1 MVLSAVPLTDTA
13 ATGTLSV
20 ATLVEEALE
29 QCKAEMAQPSDKF
42 DILSCTAQ
50 QRWLVSKAVEA
61 FQTLKWRKSPAS
73 LREWSWRNL
82 AGIHRTSDG
91 DLPWFSADII
101 ALNEY
106 GTHNK
111 RRFELRT
118 TDDLVPF
125 STELQHMR
133 HFLGFRVADLCAFM
147 AAILPAPGE
156 QLTETRLISAPP
168 TISVWGSWRT
178 NSKVWSS
185 VVAFSDEVAA
195 STYADQLHTLLAD
208 RYAATIG
215 KLGHHWVEGCYYAY
229 LLSLNDARMHLL

>member
-50 QRWLVSKAVEA
+50 QRWLVSKSVEA

-106 GTHNK
+106 GK
-111 RRFELRT
+111 MKAERGLREL
-118 TDDLVPF
+118 
-125 STELQHMR
+125 
-133 HFLGFRVADLCAFM
+133 
-147 AAILPAPGE
+147 
-156 QLTETRLISAPP
+156 LIASQAP
-168 TISVWGSWRT
+168 TISAGS
-178 NSKVWSS
+178 SS
-185 VVAFSDEVAA
+185 ER
-195 STYADQLHTLLAD
+195 LMTLF
-208 RYAATIG
+208 
-215 KLGHHWVEGCYYAY
+215 
-229 LLSLNDARMHLL
+229 LSLPNCSI

>member
-29 QCKAEMAQPSDKF
+29 QCKAEVAQPGDKF
-42 DILSCTAQ
+42 AILSCTAQ

-82 AGIHRTSDG
+82 VGIRRTSDG

-106 GTHNK
+106 GEMK
-111 RRFELRT
+111 AEYGLRA
-118 TDDLVPF
+118 L
-125 STELQHMR
+125 L
-133 HFLGFRVADLCAFM
+133 
-147 AAILPAPGE
+147 ILAP
-156 QLTETRLISAPP
+156 QAP
-168 TISVWGSWRT
+168 TISAGS
-178 NSKVWSS
+178 SS
-185 VVAFSDEVAA
+185 ER
-195 STYADQLHTLLAD
+195 LMTLF
-208 RYAATIG
+208 IS
-215 KLGHHWVEGCYYAY
+215 VPNC
-229 LLSLNDARMHLL
+229 SI